1 MKDRAQI
8 ALCIRIAVLPAV
20 LVLGC
25 LSIAT
30 QVGAASNEPKG
41 VTRAIER
48 YCTNVRDIASEAR
61 FLWHHK
67 QLEELGKKIDKKIAE
82 LEERTREYKKW
93 YDLRNKFSEMASEK
107 LVKVYSQMRPDA
119 AAEQLATMPET
130 AAAAIVFKLKS
141 RKASVILN
149 EMDTTKA
156 ARISMIIA
164 DSARKAARVAR
175 KAARG
180 RS

>member
-1 MKDRAQI
+1 
-8 ALCIRIAVLPAV
+8 
-20 LVLGC
+20 
-25 LSIAT
+25 
-30 QVGAASNEPKG
+30 
-41 VTRAIER
+41 
-48 YCTNVRDIASEAR
+48 
-61 FLWHHK
+61 
-67 QLEELGKKIDKKIAE
+67 
-82 LEERTREYKKW
+82 
-93 YDLRNKFSEMASEK
+93 MASEK

-175 KAARG
+175 KAGRG